1 MTTASRASD
10 HAQSCERIRPN
21 PKFQQ
26 LVRSRSRLAWSLT
39 ALVLGSYYL
48 FMLVVAFAP
57 QWLHAP
63 LAVGRQLTVGIPVAA
78 AVIVL
83 SWLLT
88 GWYVYR
94 ANTRF
99 DSLGAQLL
107 EELK

>member
-1 MTTASRASD
+1 MNNI
-10 HAQSCERIRPN
+10 HAIDTERCERIRAN

-26 LVRSRSRLAWSLT
+26 LVRSRSRLAWSLS
-39 ALVLGSYYL
+39 AAVLGTYYL

-57 QWLHAP
+57 QWLHTP
-63 LAVGRQLTVGIPVAA
+63 LGENQLLTVGMPVGAA
-78 AVIVL
+78 IIVF

-99 DSLGAQLL
+99 DGLGAALI
-107 EELK
+107 EESK